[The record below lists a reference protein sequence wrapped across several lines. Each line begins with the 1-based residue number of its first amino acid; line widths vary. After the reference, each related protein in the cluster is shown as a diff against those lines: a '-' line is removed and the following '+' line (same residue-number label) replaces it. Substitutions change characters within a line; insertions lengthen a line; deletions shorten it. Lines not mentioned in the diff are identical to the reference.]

1 MQCYQELSKEKLAEL
16 EAIKNKEVQKTKCL
30 IDVYSL
36 LDNLQDIKTQD
47 IDKLVTELLNK
58 IKKKKK

>member
-58 IKKKKK
+58 IKEL

>member
-36 LDNLQDIKTQD
+36 LDNLQDIKTQE

-58 IKKKKK
+58 IKEL